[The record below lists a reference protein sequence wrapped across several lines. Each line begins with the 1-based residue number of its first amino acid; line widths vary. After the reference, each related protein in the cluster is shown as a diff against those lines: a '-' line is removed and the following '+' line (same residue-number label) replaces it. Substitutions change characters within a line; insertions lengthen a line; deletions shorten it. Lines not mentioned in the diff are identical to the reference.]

1 MVKKRKPK
9 HWNNNDDS
17 DESSS
22 FTQDSHQI
30 SSFIKAQKKTI
41 SQLSVKDSVDN
52 ATTYQPSFN
61 EGGGQQN
68 GLKSLNNNS
77 AFNLSKIRNDAS
89 NMTIQT
95 ENNISVINIDDMVGS
110 IPDKHIN
117 HLNISD
123 VNLNQW

>member
-1 MVKKRKPK
+1 MYR
-9 HWNNNDDS
+9 
-17 DESSS
+17 
-22 FTQDSHQI
+22 
-30 SSFIKAQKKTI
+30 
-41 SQLSVKDSVDN
+41 
-52 ATTYQPSFN
+52 PSFN

-68 GLKSLNNNS
+68 GLKSLNNNNS
-77 AFNLSKIRNDAS
+77 AFNLSKIRNDTS
-89 NMTIQT
+89 NITIQT